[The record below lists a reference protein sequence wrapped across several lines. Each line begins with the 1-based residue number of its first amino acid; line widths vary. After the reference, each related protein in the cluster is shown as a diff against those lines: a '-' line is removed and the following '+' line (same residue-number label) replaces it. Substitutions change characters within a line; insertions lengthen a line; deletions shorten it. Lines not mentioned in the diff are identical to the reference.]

1 MENSPS
7 LLEDL
12 VTGSPER
19 RLEAAQTLA
28 AKVDLAL
35 VPEQDPLDSIR
46 DVLDAEWVRV
56 GSDRS
61 RLVEPLVSVLTEFP
75 QTLLGHAAASA
86 LATLGE
92 DGVTALA
99 ALLTHSFFP
108 IRFIAAEGLA
118 VAGQRARWVTRQSII
133 HSLALDDRWLAN
145 TNLVRAL
152 GRIGGEESLQLLA
165 SLTKTVHR
173 IWEGRPERQQQMWP
187 ALMAAL
193 SEARL
198 KEVLEGQGKP
208 DGPD

>member
-1 MENSPS
+1 
-7 LLEDL
+7 
-12 VTGSPER
+12 
-19 RLEAAQTLA
+19 
-28 AKVDLAL
+28 
-35 VPEQDPLDSIR
+35 
-46 DVLDAEWVRV
+46 
-56 GSDRS
+56 
-61 RLVEPLVSVLTEFP
+61 
-75 QTLLGHAAASA
+75 
-86 LATLGE
+86 
-92 DGVTALA
+92 
-99 ALLTHSFFP
+99 
-108 IRFIAAEGLA
+108 
-118 VAGQRARWVTRQSII
+118 VTRQSII